1 MKSIFKMVG
10 FGIKTVLCITIVT
23 TSVTVGIEC
32 SAIAIDAT
40 RKYISKIRKKV
51 NDAWNTI

>member
-40 RKYISKIRKKV
+40 KKYMSKIRKKV
-51 NDAWNTI
+51 NNAWNTI